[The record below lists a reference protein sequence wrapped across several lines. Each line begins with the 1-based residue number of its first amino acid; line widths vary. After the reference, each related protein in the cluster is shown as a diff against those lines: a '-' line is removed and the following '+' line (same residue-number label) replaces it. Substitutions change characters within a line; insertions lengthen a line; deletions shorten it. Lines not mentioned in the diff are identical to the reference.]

1 MSGHS
6 KWASIKH
13 SKGKADKQRSKVF
26 SKLSKEISVAAKLG
40 DKDPAMNPR
49 LRSAIQAAKSAN
61 MPKDN
66 IERAIAKS
74 SANSETNYENLRYEG
89 FGPDKIAVIVEALT
103 DNKNRTASNVRSI
116 FVKSGGNLGTQ
127 GSASHNFNQLGII
140 KIDKKE
146 ISDEQIFELAIES
159 GADECISNDEF
170 HEIQCPMSEIYN
182 VKKNLEKTIANFIS
196 TEIEWVPLNSVD
208 VEKDKVEA
216 AIEFLEALEDDD
228 DVQSVYSNINL
239 KIINAYY
246 WDRSRNNRFYLF
258 FQDGK
263 IVDVIEMPNMPEG
276 KKNKKQ
282 VNGAQ
287 IYHEISS
294 RIKNIKKEHIKV
306 IIEQVSAMPGQGV
319 TSMFNFGQSFG
330 ILKGICSAMQ
340 LPMYFV
346 RPTKWKKYFNLINSE
361 KDASRT
367 KAIEVFPYFSSEL
380 SRKKDSNKADAIL
393 IASFYYETYK
403 LEE

>member
-1 MSGHS
+1 MLIIGIDPGI
-6 KWASIKH
+6 AGSI
-13 SKGKADKQRSKVF
+13 
-26 SKLSKEISVAAKLG
+26 
-40 DKDPAMNPR
+40 
-49 LRSAIQAAKSAN
+49 
-61 MPKDN
+61 
-66 IERAIAKS
+66 
-74 SANSETNYENLRYEG
+74 
-89 FGPDKIAVIVEALT
+89 
-103 DNKNRTASNVRSI
+103 
-116 FVKSGGNLGTQ
+116 
-127 GSASHNFNQLGII
+127 
-140 KIDKKE
+140 
-146 ISDEQIFELAIES
+146 
-159 GADECISNDEF
+159 C
-170 HEIQCPMSEIYN
+170 
-182 VKKNLEKTIANFIS
+182 
-196 TEIEWVPLNSVD
+196 
-208 VEKDKVEA
+208 
-216 AIEFLEALEDDD
+216 
-228 DVQSVYSNINL
+228 
-239 KIINAYY
+239 
-246 WDRSRNNRFYLF
+246 F

-263 IVDVIEMPNMPEG
+263 IIDVIEMPNMPEG

-294 RIKNIKKEHIKV
+294 RIKDIKKEDIKV

-393 IASFYYETYK
+393 IASFYYET
-403 LEE
+403 